1 MLSATSARRAEKI
14 GYTNVKVL
22 FGGLPAWKKAQLPVF
37 SSAEALQRVLVEKGG
52 VITIDL
58 RNESQQLLSHI
69 PGAVSI
75 GAKGLASEIPQL
87 PGDKNAPVVLYG
99 SDSKDGLDLFS
110 LIREAGYINT
120 TVLDG
125 GFKRW
130 TELGFPLDS
139 GEVSKK
145 VVYVSKPKEGIV
157 TKESFL
163 SVASG
168 KNLNTLLLDVRSDE
182 ELGGKDVS
190 GTLHVPAD
198 EVIDRLVEIPIGKD
212 IYIYCKSGVRAEMI
226 YILLKQKGYNVKYL
240 DMRVGI
246 KDDGSFELQYK
257 G

>member
-1 MLSATSARRAEKI
+1 M
-14 GYTNVKVL
+14 
-22 FGGLPAWKKAQLPVF
+22 
-37 SSAEALQRVLVEKGG
+37 
-52 VITIDL
+52 
-58 RNESQQLLSHI
+58 
-69 PGAVSI
+69 SI
-75 GAKGLASEIPQL
+75 GAKDLTSEIPQL

-99 SDSKDGLDLFS
+99 SDSKDGLDSFS

-130 TELGFPLDS
+130 EELGFPLGF
-139 GEVSKK
+139 GEISKK
-145 VVYVSKPKEGIV
+145 VDYVSRPKEGVV

-168 KNLNTLLLDVRSDE
+168 ESLNALLLDVRSDE
-182 ELGGKDVS
+182 ELGGKDIS
-190 GTLHVPAD
+190 GTLHIPAD

-212 IYIYCKSGVRAEMI
+212 IYVYCKSGVRAEMI

-246 KDDGSFELQYK
+246 IDDGSFELQNK